1 VLMYCPSHEVVNA
14 WYEAVYVHLATA
26 YDVDGVDI
34 THARF
39 PMTSYPRGMF
49 LCACDRCA
57 REAADRGYDMERMK
71 ADILDAR
78 QHIQRMEAERLAQIC
93 GHALGPFDALQLL
106 GMRRGVLQWFAFR
119 CDLLADKFGAF
130 RNAVHEA
137 AGEDFIF
144 GTDTY
149 PASLSPFVGHDHTR
163 WDTFSDF
170 ASPLLSHVDI
180 FPMQTMTAWAGFL
193 QGLCPDLDES
203 QALQMIYRL
212 VGYDGLEM
220 PHTIEEFALGAPD
233 CEFRNVPLRDLVAL
247 DMAKAKL
254 YLPAD
259 IPSYPIIQGG
269 GAPHHWPRETIEE
282 IMAAAESIGHQGII
296 FQGVQSLV
304 DVKK

>member
-1 VLMYCPSHEVVNA
+1 
-14 WYEAVYVHLATA
+14 
-26 YDVDGVDI
+26 
-34 THARF
+34 
-39 PMTSYPRGMF
+39 GMF
-49 LCACDRCA
+49 LCACERCA
-57 REAADRGYDMERMK
+57 REAAERGYDMERMK
-71 ADILDAR
+71 ADILDAQER
-78 QHIQRMEAERLAQIC
+78 IRKLDAERLAQVC
-93 GHALGPFDALQLL
+93 TGALGFSDALQLL
-106 GMRRGVLQWFAFR
+106 GLRQGVIQWFAFR
-119 CDLLADKFGAF
+119 CELLADKFGAF
-130 RNAVHEA
+130 RDAVHGA

-163 WDTFSDF
+163 WDAFSDF

-193 QGLCPDLDES
+193 QGLCPDLGES
-203 QALQMIYRL
+203 QTLQVIYRL
-212 VGYDGLEM
+212 VGYDDLEM
-220 PHTIEEFALGAPD
+220 PRTIEDFALGAPD

-247 DMAKAKL
+247 DMTKARL

-282 IMAAAESIGHQGII
+282 LRAAAKETGHQGII

-304 DVKK
+304 DVEG